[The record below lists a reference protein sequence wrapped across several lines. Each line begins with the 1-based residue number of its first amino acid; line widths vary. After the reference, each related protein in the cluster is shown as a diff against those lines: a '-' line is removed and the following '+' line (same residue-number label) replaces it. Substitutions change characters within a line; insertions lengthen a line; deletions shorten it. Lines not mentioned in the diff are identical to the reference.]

1 MMHFSCSSRPYPE
14 SIRRSRPCS
23 IGQATSS
30 LGLLPT
36 LLLLLFFIPF
46 TARSQTT
53 AGSISGTVLDPQQA
67 TIPNATVTAKNV
79 NQNSTVQVT
88 TDEKGHF
95 VFPVLLP
102 GPYTI
107 TAESPGFSPL
117 RRTGIV
123 LNANSV
129 LTVDAFQLKVGS
141 VTQTVQIE
149 AEGTELNVDTAQISD
164 SIIGQQIENIQ
175 VNGQS
180 PLFFMTLIPGTYN
193 PTSFVESSSSY
204 SNTYTN
210 GSRANQMHITVNG
223 GSDED
228 TGANNGWMATVSLDA
243 IQEVKVLTNSYDAEY
258 GRSSGPQVSIVT
270 KSGTSKYRG
279 TFFEYYRDKGMNANS
294 WTNNE
299 IGLPKADYHYN
310 DYGFN
315 LGGPIYIPKK
325 FNTDRNKLFFFV
337 DEEWQS
343 QLIPSGGQVQVTV
356 PTALERTGDFSQS
369 VDQSGNPVVITD
381 PTTRQPFP
389 GNKITSPMYQ
399 PTLALL
405 NFLPLPNATSAEHP
419 SYNYVSQSSF
429 QHPRREDNLRVDY
442 DMNAKWRF
450 YGSLLKKVD
459 SESSPY
465 GIWGTT
471 NIPLYQ
477 LDYTIPGYH
486 YVINATTVISPTA
499 VNEITFVQSHDSQ
512 YNGTNPG
519 SGDWSP
525 TTTNLSINT
534 LYPAYQP
541 TNLIP
546 GFTFGGTKIG
556 NSPYFTNTGNFPFY
570 NANTTTEAFDNYSKT
585 LGRHFFKF
593 GVYFEHN
600 WKIQPSGANYNGT
613 FDYGDNPSNP
623 LNTGFGFSNAA
634 LGIFNSFQQ
643 ASSYASAYPI
653 FQQWEFYGQ
662 DTWKVNKRLT
672 VNYGVRFYYLLPIHT
687 SQGTTISNFLTQ
699 TWSKSQ
705 APTLLQ
711 PSFVSG
717 QRVALDPTTGVTY
730 PAADIGGYLAG
741 SGSSVNGMKALG
753 SSYISDNPGVKPAPR
768 IGFTY
773 DLTGNGDHILHVG
786 GGMFYDRVMTD
797 AYDSLIGNPPTTV
810 QPIANYGYVSAL
822 SPSSTVFYPPALTT
836 FSTSSAEPVTYN
848 YNVGLQSRLP
858 WETAGDLTYVGSIS
872 NHQLQQV
879 NVNAVPFGAAL
890 LDANQD
896 PTLQAQNP
904 NALAGSNALLSQFM
918 RPYVGFGPIMQYQL
932 SGNSNYNGLQATLKR
947 RFASGIFMGAAYTW
961 SKCMD
966 TTDSDTQIRFD
977 QSTHQAMYG
986 PCGTNIAQNLVV
998 NYVYSLPKLAS
1009 SLGAAN
1015 NAVTRAALND
1025 WQVSGVS
1032 TFQSGPPY
1040 SVSLNVS
1047 GVSSQNIDGTP
1058 DWAPVPLCV
1067 GNPKAGTSNS
1077 PYNRINPSAFA
1088 VPTVGSAGLGCS
1100 RNNLWGP
1107 GTHDWDMSLQK
1118 SFAFTERLRLDL
1130 RGEAFNIFNHPQFSG
1145 VNSTIDFSGLT
1156 NPTVTNAAYN
1166 NGVVNIGGFG
1176 AVSGVQPPRVLQ
1188 VVAKF
1193 NF

>member
-1 MMHFSCSSRPYPE
+1 
-14 SIRRSRPCS
+14 
-23 IGQATSS
+23 
-30 LGLLPT
+30 
-36 LLLLLFFIPF
+36 LFLIPF

-67 TIPNATVTAKNV
+67 AIPNATVTSENV
-79 NQNSTVQVT
+79 DRRSTVEVK

-102 GPYTI
+102 GAYVVTVE
-107 TAESPGFSPL
+107 AQGFSQL
-117 RRTGIV
+117 RRTGII

-129 LTVDAFQLKVGS
+129 LTLDAFQLTVGS
-141 VTQTVQIE
+141 VTQTVQVQS
-149 AEGTELNVDTAQISD
+149 EGTELNVDTAQISD
-164 SIIGQQIENIQ
+164 SVIGQQIENIQ

-180 PLFFMTLIPGTYN
+180 PIFFMSLIPGTYSPN
-193 PTSFVESSSSY
+193 NFAQSSQQYGSV
-204 SNTYTN
+204 YTN
-210 GSRANQMHITVNG
+210 GSQGNQMHVTING

-228 TGANNGWMATVSLDA
+228 TGGNSGYMATISLDA
-243 IQEVKVLTNSYDAEY
+243 VQEVKVLTNSYDAEY
-258 GRSSGPQVSIVT
+258 GRTSGQQVSIVT

-279 TFFEYYRDKGMNANS
+279 TFFEYYRDKSMNANS

-337 DEEWQS
+337 DEVWQH

-356 PTALERTGDFSQS
+356 PTQLERTGDFSES
-369 VDQSGNPVVITD
+369 VDQSGKPVIITNPATG
-381 PTTRQPFP
+381 QPFP

-405 NFLPLPNATSAEHP
+405 NFLPLPNAASAKHP
-419 SYNYVSQSSF
+419 SYNYVSQTSS
-429 QHPRREDNLRVDY
+429 QHPRREDNVRVDY
-442 DMNAKWRF
+442 DMNAKWRL
-450 YGSLLKKVD
+450 YGSLLNMID
-459 SESSPY
+459 SETTPY
-465 GIWGTT
+465 GIWGAT
-471 NIPLYQ
+471 NLPLYQ
-477 LDYTIPGYH
+477 LDYTIPGYQ
-486 YVINATTVISPTA
+486 YVISATTIISPTA
-499 VNEITFVQSHDSQ
+499 VNEITFDQGHDSQ
-512 YNGTNPG
+512 YNGTRPG

-525 TTTNLSINT
+525 TSTKLSINT

-541 TNLIP
+541 TDLIP

-556 NSPYFTNTGNFPFY
+556 NSPYFSTGNFPFY
-570 NANTTTEAFDNYSKT
+570 NANTTTEASDNYSKT
-585 LGRHFFKF
+585 LGQHLLKF

-600 WKIQPSGANYNGT
+600 WKIQPSGANYDGT
-613 FDYGDNPSNP
+613 YDYGDNPSNP

-643 ASSYASAYPI
+643 ASNYSSAYPI

-672 VNYGVRFYYLLPIHT
+672 LNYGARFYYLLPIHT
-687 SQGTTISNFLTQ
+687 SQGTTLSNFLPQ

-711 PSFVSG
+711 PTIVNG
-717 QRVALDPTTGVTY
+717 QRIALNPTTGVTY
-730 PAADIGGYLAG
+730 PVADIGGYLAG
-741 SGSSVNGMKALG
+741 SGSSVNGMAALG
-753 SSYISDNPGVKPAPR
+753 DSYITNSPGIRPAPR
-768 IGFTY
+768 IGLSY
-773 DLTGNGDHILHVG
+773 DITGKGNQVLHVG
-786 GGMFYDRVMTD
+786 GGMFYNRVQTD

-810 QPIANYGYVSAL
+810 QPTLNFGYVSAL
-822 SPSSTVFYPPALTT
+822 NQNASIFYPPTLST
-836 FSTSSAEPVTYN
+836 FSPNSALSVTYN
-848 YNVGLQSRLP
+848 YNVGVQSHLP
-858 WETAGDLTYVGSIS
+858 WQMAGDVAYVGSIS

-879 NVNAVPFGAAL
+879 NVNAVPFGADL
-890 LDANQD
+890 LAANQD

-904 NALAGSNALLSQFM
+904 NALAGSNALLSQFL
-918 RPYVGFGPIMQYQL
+918 RPYVGFGPIVQYQL

-947 RFASGIFMGAAYTW
+947 RFAPGIFMGAAYTW

-966 TTDSDTQIRFD
+966 TTDSSALIRFD
-977 QSTHQAMYG
+977 QNNHQALYG
-986 PCGTNIAQNLVV
+986 PCGTNIAQNLVI

-1015 NAVTRAALND
+1015 NAVTRAALNN
-1025 WQVSGVS
+1025 WQISGVS

-1040 SVSLNVS
+1040 SVLLNVT

-1058 DWAPVPLCV
+1058 DWSPVPLCV
-1067 GNPKAGTSNS
+1067 GNPKAGTSSS

-1088 VPTVGSAGLGCS
+1088 VPSVGSIGLGCS
-1100 RNNLWGP
+1100 RDNLWGP
-1107 GTHDWDMSLQK
+1107 GTNDWDMSLQK
-1118 SFAFTERLRLDL
+1118 SFAFTERLRLDV

-1145 VNSTIDFSGLT
+1145 VNNTIDFSGLT

-1176 AVSGVQPPRVLQ
+1176 AVRGVQPPRVLQ